1 VTARSITVFV
11 VAASASSRDRVRRLL
26 AEADARVVGEGGSAD
41 AAVIIADVDVILV
54 ADADLLERR
63 PAGGR
68 EWHAPLVVLSDDQAT
83 VAALRDMDLAGWA
96 VLPPDATGEEM
107 KAAGVLAAAGL
118 IVLPPDLAG
127 ATGGMSSPH
136 DDFGEEDGLPP
147 PESLT
152 PREREVLERLAEGL
166 SNREIAAVLGISE
179 HTAKFHVA
187 SVLAKL
193 GAANRAEAVRQ
204 GIRRGWLTL

>member
-1 VTARSITVFV
+1 MPLAMFV
-11 VAASASSRDRVRRLL
+11 VAGSASTRERVARLL
-26 AEADARVVGEGGSAD
+26 AGSGVRVAGEGASPD
-41 AAVIIADVDVILV
+41 AAVSVADIDAILV
-54 ADADLLERR
+54 ADADLLERHS
-63 PAGGR
+63 AGDG
-68 EWHAPLVVLSDDQAT
+68 EWHAALVVLSDDPAT
-83 VAALRDMDLAGWA
+83 AAMLRDMDLAGWA

-107 KAAGVLAAAGL
+107 RAAGVLAAAGL
-118 IVLPPDLAG
+118 IVLPPEVVGPTGAIAAPSPDL
-127 ATGGMSSPH
+127 
-136 DDFGEEDGLPP
+136 GEDDGLPS
-147 PESLT
+147 PEPLT

>member
-1 VTARSITVFV
+1 MRFFV
-11 VAASASSRDRVRRLL
+11 VAASASSRERVRRLL
-26 AEADARVVGEGGSAD
+26 AGAGGRVVGEGASAE
-41 AAVIIADVDVILV
+41 AALNAVEADVILV
-54 ADADLLERR
+54 ADADLLELH

-68 EWHAPLVVLSDDQAT
+68 ESPAALVVLSDDSAT
-83 VAALRDMDLAGWA
+83 ASVMRDMDFAGWA

-107 KAAGVLAAAGL
+107 MAAGVLAAAGL
-118 IVLPPDLAG
+118 IVLPPEVFAPTG
-127 ATGGMSSPH
+127 SVATPGP
-136 DDFGEEDGLPP
+136 DFREEDGVPS

-152 PREREVLERLAEGL
+152 AREREVLERLAEGL

>member
-1 VTARSITVFV
+1 VTDRSLTVFV
-11 VAASASSRDRVRRLL
+11 IAASASSRERVRRLL
-26 AEADARVVGEGGSAD
+26 AGAGVRVAGEAASPDAANVADA
-41 AAVIIADVDVILV
+41 DVILI
-54 ADADLLERR
+54 ADADLLE
-63 PAGGR
+63 PGAAGDG
-68 EWHAPLVVLSDDQAT
+68 EAHSALVVLSDDPAT
-83 VAALRDMDLAGWA
+83 VTVLRGMDLAGWA

-107 KAAGVLAAAGL
+107 RAAGVLAAAGL
-118 IVLPPDLAG
+118 IVLPPQAVGPTG
-127 ATGGMSSPH
+127 AISLPRYDS
-136 DDFGEEDGLPP
+136 GEDDGLPSL
-147 PESLT
+147 ESIT
-152 PREREVLERLAEGL
+152 PRERDVLERLAEGL